1 MGQPTRQATIRH
13 RFVQADRLAAAI
25 AERQE
30 AWRWT
35 RHPFLRRW
43 LDGGLTTP
51 QLQAFAAEHH
61 CAVVALA
68 QAGRGVA
75 TRAAGLLGE
84 QLERYAG
91 EQDCAVELSCG
102 FAVATGWARSSWYF
116 AQDPLDRTV
125 DCTRAWSGEGR
136 ALAERLVALVAVE
149 GALASMTP
157 ALLDALVLGYG
168 LDDRGTRWF
177 SRSAERSAE
186 DAAML
191 SAGLASLLPVATP
204 ERLLRRA
211 EVALRSYWELLDG
224 VQQYAASLV

>member
-25 AERQE
+25 AGRQE
-30 AWRWT
+30 AWRWE

-43 LDGGLTTP
+43 LDGALTAVE
-51 QLQAFAAEHH
+51 LQTFAAEHH

-68 QAGRGVA
+68 QAGHGAAAR
-75 TRAAGLLGE
+75 TAGLLGE

-91 EQDCAVELSCG
+91 EQDCSIELSCG

-116 AQDPLDRTV
+116 AQDPLDSTV

-136 ALAERLVALVAVE
+136 SLTERLVTLVAVE
-149 GALASMTP
+149 GALTALAP
-157 ALLDALVLGYG
+157 RLLDALVLGYG
-168 LDDRGTRWF
+168 FDEPATRWF
-177 SRSAERSAE
+177 TRCAERSGS
-186 DAAML
+186 DAATIA
-191 SAGLASLLPVATP
+191 AGLASQLPVATP

-211 EVALRSYWELLDG
+211 EMALRSYWELLDG
-224 VQQYAASLV
+224 VQRFSARAV